1 MTADRPQIAPPRKT
15 KLRLSCK
22 WHAWFFGGSKT
33 PCHGACCEVT
43 DRLAKSKSLAPHGS
57 FSNLSTTYLLAITLS
72 GDQRVLVGVTLII
85 FVVVLGVFRTEFQ
98 IFNLN
103 SAKELNRLVFFC
115 ASKVLNQLDQKHKF

>member
-1 MTADRPQIAPPRKT
+1 MTADRPQIAPPRKI

-33 PCHGACCEVT
+33 PCHGACCEAT

-57 FSNLSTTYLLAITLS
+57 FSNLSTTCLLAITLS
-72 GDQRVLVGVTLII
+72 GDQRVLDGVTLII
-85 FVVVLGVFRTEFQ
+85 FVVVLGVFRTDFQ

-103 SAKELNRLVFFC
+103 IAKELNRMVFFLRFQ
-115 ASKVLNQLDQKHKF
+115 SSEST

>member
-1 MTADRPQIAPPRKT
+1 MTADRPQIAPPRKI

-57 FSNLSTTYLLAITLS
+57 FSNLSTTCLLAITLS
-72 GDQRVLVGVTLII
+72 GDQRVLDGVTLII

-103 SAKELNRLVFFC
+103 IAKELNRMVFFC